1 MFWALLTALVAGVAG
16 AGIGLGLRALTRN
29 RLPKGIIPICAG
41 VAMIVATVGTEYG
54 WYPNV
59 VRTMAP
65 DLVIISQRE
74 QQAWYQPWT
83 YVRPWVRGFVG
94 YSPSETVE
102 TAEGSGIYVVQVR
115 GQERWQPQIVRPILV
130 DCSGSRRAEIPAG
143 NRVFRRRRADKCG
156 RGSTCRPTTRS
167 LSAVCGGGAAA
178 S

>member
-1 MFWALLTALVAGVAG
+1 
-16 AGIGLGLRALTRN
+16 
-29 RLPKGIIPICAG
+29 
-41 VAMIVATVGTEYG
+41 MIVATVGTEYG

-130 DCSGSRRAEIPAG
+130 DCDQGAAAPNSGRKQRFLTTA
-143 NRVFRRRRADKCG
+143 NRQMRS
-156 RGSTCRPTTRS
+156 GSTCRPTTRS
-167 LSAVCGGGAAA
+167 
-178 S
+178 

>member
-16 AGIGLGLRALTRN
+16 AGIGLGLRTLTRK

-41 VAMIVATVGTEYG
+41 LAMIVATVGTEYG

-83 YVRPWVRGFVG
+83 LCGPGCAG
-94 YSPSETVE
+94 S
-102 TAEGSGIYVVQVR
+102 SGIRRLKPWKPPKAQASTWCR
-115 GQERWQPQIVRPILV
+115 SEGRSAGSHRS
-130 DCSGSRRAEIPAG
+130 SGPTSSIAIREPPRRDPAG
-143 NRVFRRRRADKCG
+143 NRDF
-156 RGSTCRPTTRS
+156 
-167 LSAVCGGGAAA
+167 
-178 S
+178 

>member
-16 AGIGLGLRALTRN
+16 AGIGLGLRTLTRN

-41 VAMIVATVGTEYG
+41 LAMIVATVGTEYG

-83 YVRPWVRGFVG
+83 LCGPGCAGLSAIPRRNRGNG
-94 YSPSETVE
+94 RRLRHLRRAGP
-102 TAEGSGIYVVQVR
+102 
-115 GQERWQPQIVRPILV
+115 GQERWQPQIVRPNLV
-130 DCSGSRRAEIPAG
+130 DCDGAAAPNSGRKQRFLTTA
-143 NRVFRRRRADKCG
+143 NRQMRS
-156 RGSTCRPTTRS
+156 GSTCRPTTRS
-167 LSAVCGGGAAA
+167 
-178 S
+178 